1 METYVAYSALR
12 LDDWRPGFTRV
23 IFRGVDGPLAIELP
37 ANMYRAVC
45 GGPSCGGKTLAD
57 FAPLFGTGL
66 VKFAPACYADYFTRG
81 RISLGETRSG
91 TDLTATSNR
100 WELEEW
106 IAAQPA
112 A

>member
-1 METYVAYSALR
+1 MKTYAACSALR

-23 IFRGVDGPLAIELP
+23 VFRGTDGLLAIELP
-37 ANMYRAVC
+37 ANMYRAIC

-66 VKFAPACYADYFTRG
+66 VKFAPTGFADYYTRG
-81 RISLGETRSG
+81 RVTLGETHGG
-91 TDLTATSNR
+91 TELT
-100 WELEEW
+100 WELDAW

-112 A
+112 V